1 MGGMNNAPPEDGL
14 PERTWDGLPVA
25 PDDPRGAQIV
35 VRRPAGPG
43 GAETEYLMLHRAV
56 HGPGY
61 EGDWAWTPPSGA
73 RLPGE
78 PILAGAER
86 ELAEEAGLRAVRLHP
101 ADLSGPWA
109 VFAADVPPD
118 TRVTLD
124 AEHDRFAWLRGDEAA
139 HRCLPAP
146 VALTFRL
153 AATLPTPSVTFRPLA
168 AGDLPDMVAWMHAP
182 HAARWFYEDLDLA
195 AAERK
200 YRPRID
206 GSSPVRVHVILI
218 GGRACG
224 FIQHYPVRGHPGY
237 HPDAGEPA
245 AGIDYLIG
253 VEALTGLGLG
263 PQMIWSYLTDVV
275 FATCPD
281 VPRVIASPEVANR
294 RSVRMLQKAGFR
306 PDREIAGNEAGR
318 PELLCVLDRKR
329 VFGPARH

>member
-1 MGGMNNAPPEDGL
+1 MSDAPAEDAL
-14 PERTWDGLPVA
+14 PTRTWDGLPVA

-43 GAETEYLMLHRAV
+43 GAAFEYLMLHRAV
-56 HGPGY
+56 NGPGY

-86 ELAEEAGLRAVRLHP
+86 ELAEEAGLRGVPLRP

-118 TRVTLD
+118 ALVTLD
-124 AEHDRFAWLRGDEAA
+124 AEHDRFAWLPGDEAA
-139 HRCLPAP
+139 RRCLPAP
-146 VALTFRL
+146 VAVTFRV
-153 AATLPTPSVTFRPLA
+153 AAALPAPPVSFRPLA
-168 AGDLPDMVAWMHAP
+168 ESDLPDLVAWMHAP
-182 HAARWFYEDLDLA
+182 HAVRWFHEDLDLA

-218 GGRACG
+218 GGRPCG
-224 FIQHYPVRGHPGY
+224 FIQHYPVREVPGY
-237 HPDAGEPA
+237 RPVPGEPDG

-253 VEALTGLGLG
+253 VEAFAGRGLG
-263 PQMIWSYLTDVV
+263 PQVIWSYLTDVV
-275 FATCPD
+275 FTARPD
-281 VPRVIASPEVANR
+281 VQRVIASPEVANR
-294 RSVRMLQKAGFR
+294 RSVRALEKAGFH
-306 PDREIAGNEAGR
+306 PDREIAGAEPGR
-318 PELLCVLDRKR
+318 PELLCVLDRRR
-329 VFGPARH
+329 VFG